1 MIFVLTKHNLVHD
14 SVFKHLH
21 PTSLYATVQ
30 PHHKEKGIDINIIN
44 VITQYYLWKR
54 HRTLGITNSG
64 VHVWYFMKVQNWS
77 NFSMKITGDGA
88 TNTRLQLTHKCN

>member
-1 MIFVLTKHNLVHD
+1 MIFVLTKHHLVHG

-21 PTSLYATVQ
+21 PKADTGDFSLTSGTTSFYATVQ
-30 PHHKEKGIDINIIN
+30 PHHEEEGININIIN

-54 HRTLGITNSG
+54 HRTLGTTNTG

-77 NFSMKITGDGA
+77 KSVLIF
-88 TNTRLQLTHKCN
+88 L